1 MPQPERAGG
10 IIDAQLTVPAMNCL
24 LIEDDVETYTFLR
37 EALAADGYSVTWCGN
52 AADAVKLTT
61 GRDWDV
67 IVLDRMLPGEMDGL
81 AFLAGLRERS
91 PNVPVLVLSALASVD
106 ERVCG
111 LRAGGDDY
119 LAKPFALAEL
129 LARLNNLRRRA
140 SRVEESPTLCVGDLE
155 VDTSTMRVTRAGV
168 RLNLNARELRLLEYL
183 MRHEGKVVTRPMLL
197 EGVWDYHFDPQTN
210 VIDVQISRLR
220 SKIDKDAAAP
230 LIHTVRGEGYM
241 LKASG
246 L

>member
-10 IIDAQLTVPAMNCL
+10 IIDTQLTVPAMNCL

-37 EALAADGYSVTWCGN
+37 EALAADGYDVTWCGN
-52 AADAVKLTT
+52 AADAVALTS

-81 AFLAGLRERS
+81 TFLAGLRERS

-140 SRVEESPTLCVGDLE
+140 SRVEESTTLCVGDLE
-155 VDTSTMRVTRAGV
+155 VDTSTMRVTRAGM

>member
-1 MPQPERAGG
+1 M
-10 IIDAQLTVPAMNCL
+10 IDAQMIAPQAGPALNCL
-24 LIEDDVETYTFLR
+24 LIEDDFETYTFLH
-37 EALAADGYSVTWCGN
+37 EALSADGYAVTWCGN
-52 AADAVKLTT
+52 AADALVIATA
-61 GRDWDV
+61 RSFDV

-81 AFLAGLRERS
+81 AFLARLREHS
-91 PNVPVLVLSALASVD
+91 PDAPVLVLSALASVD
-106 ERVCG
+106 DRVTG

-119 LAKPFALAEL
+119 LAKPFAVAEL
-129 LARLNNLRRRA
+129 LARMHNLRRRS
-140 SRVEESPTLCVGDLE
+140 SRVEESPVLRVADLE
-155 VDTSTMRVTRAGV
+155 VDTSTMRVSRGGV

-220 SKIDKDAAAP
+220 SKIDKDAAP

-241 LKASG
+241 LKSSG

>member
-1 MPQPERAGG
+1 MTQSEHAGG
-10 IIDAQLTVPAMNCL
+10 IIDAYPTVPAMNCL

-37 EALAADGYSVTWCGN
+37 EALKADGYDVTWCGN
-52 AADAVKLTT
+52 AADALVLTT

-81 AFLAGLRERS
+81 AFLARLRERS

-140 SRVEESPTLCVGDLE
+140 SRVEESTTLCVGDLE

-241 LKASG
+241 LKSSG